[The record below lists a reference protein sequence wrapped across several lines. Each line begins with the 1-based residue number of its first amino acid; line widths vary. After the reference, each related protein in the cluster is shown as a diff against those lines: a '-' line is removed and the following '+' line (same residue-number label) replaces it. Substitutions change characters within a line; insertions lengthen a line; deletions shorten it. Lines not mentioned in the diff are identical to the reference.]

1 MLALSLS
8 PLLVFEVRNDPT
20 PKDEEQ
26 KGIEQKDT
34 YNTKI
39 TETSFLLLIHRRF
52 TANCSC
58 TWHSRGD
65 PGPAIAGALR
75 VKLAEVVLPEMLDVP
90 RVLHGLP
97 VLSLQADRAGPG
109 DAHHPKRA
117 SPPCGELICP
127 GQILLPPQ
135 NKVSCLKL
143 PGTDSPAMVAAEP
156 LLVAS

>member
-20 PKDEEQ
+20 PKGEEQ

-58 TWHSRGD
+58 TWHSRVD
-65 PGPAIAGALR
+65 SGPDIAGAFKGKTGGGGTSGEAR
-75 VKLAEVVLPEMLDVP
+75 CSMSSA
-90 RVLHGLP
+90 
-97 VLSLQADRAGPG
+97 
-109 DAHHPKRA
+109 RA
-117 SPPCGELICP
+117 SHLQSP
-127 GQILLPPQ
+127 GGLR
-135 NKVSCLKL
+135 
-143 PGTDSPAMVAAEP
+143 
-156 LLVAS
+156 